1 MAYLKSAGLTEK
13 ANVIEQTFKNHS
25 DKVAVKLNNVLENKN
40 SKENRIPCEQA
51 AALTVYLN
59 LTRRNYQCLKNF
71 TDNLG
76 LGFLPTWKACREERE
91 KCLAE
96 DFECTDNEA
105 NASIRSTLK
114 NWLDRAMKDP
124 EVSEPIER
132 LKKEHGKNIKFK
144 IIYKLGFDGSTQSNY
159 KVSFYLY
166 TIIFN

>member
-25 DKVAVKLNNVLENKN
+25 DKVAVKLNNVLENKKT
-40 SKENRIPCEQA
+40 KENIIPCEQA

-96 DFECTDNEA
+96 DFECNDNEA

-124 EVSEPIER
+124 EVSEQLRIVQCLSIPA
-132 LKKEHGKNIKFK
+132 L
-144 IIYKLGFDGSTQSNY
+144 
-159 KVSFYLY
+159 
-166 TIIFN
+166 